1 MGLILEQ
8 LIKDEEELAS
18 TEKEIESNGYLS
30 SPINIKEKLQNGY
43 VTSEQHL
50 NRCKKYLSKKLAVN
64 YMNQDSIFIL
74 IVFTYQNYKRRYPKY
89 SVSEHTRFY
98 CSSLLSAEKLIE
110 RILDPRDE
118 NDEFKYFDPIH
129 HFIIEEIS
137 YDTPEY
143 KYTNKKLYDH
153 QGKFIDQTLCPGY
166 SEQGVF
172 KGRPYSM
179 MRFNIGDIVEIYN
192 EYTKSVEL
200 GFVVHCPIDER
211 RGRSTISLDDSDDV
225 YVVLTSHNYMESHDH
240 VSPLDLFNPLF
251 KIPYPTLNRLEKEL
265 LKYQMAESDYLKKEC
280 CGKYLILTDEKLGV
294 ELIFAKWEKRNLPF
308 DCSFVHPCALKY
320 LINRDIRYN
329 KDNRSFFD
337 EDGKCKIAFIIEK
350 DNVPVDST
358 STGLLETILIK

>member
-1 MGLILEQ
+1 
-8 LIKDEEELAS
+8 
-18 TEKEIESNGYLS
+18 
-30 SPINIKEKLQNGY
+30 
-43 VTSEQHL
+43 
-50 NRCKKYLSKKLAVN
+50 
-64 YMNQDSIFIL
+64 MNQGSIFIL

-98 CSSLLSAEKLIE
+98 CSSLQSAEQLIE
-110 RILDPRDE
+110 RILNPRKEFDDE
-118 NDEFKYFDPIH
+118 LKYFDPIH

-137 YDTPEY
+137 FDTPEY

-200 GFVVHCPIDER
+200 GFAVHCPIDER
-211 RGRSTISLDDSDDV
+211 RGQSTISLDDSDDV

-240 VSPLDLFNPLF
+240 VSPLDLFKPLF
-251 KIPYPTLNRLEKEL
+251 RIPSPTLNRLEKEL
-265 LKYQMAESDYLKKEC
+265 LKYLKAESDYLKKEC
-280 CGKYLILTDEKLGV
+280 SGKYLILTDEKLGV

-308 DCSFVHPCALKY
+308 DCSFVHLCALKY

-337 EDGKCKIAFIIEK
+337 EDGNCKIAFIIEK
-350 DNVPVDST
+350 GNVPIDFA
-358 STGLLETILIK
+358 STGLLETILIEH